1 MNICLKSVICTTQ
14 MEHCFKMIVGQDL
27 TINKMVKLKTANIGR
42 TNMNSEALVD
52 KKDDVFI
59 NN

>member
-1 MNICLKSVICTTQ
+1 MCTTQ

-27 TINKMVKLKTANIGR
+27 TINKMVKLKTASIGR

-59 NN
+59 NNSFF